1 MKSAREIR
9 EQYQMANTLAV
20 KSQKKNDKQVL
31 PVCPA
36 SQNDLVDDRLV
47 SYQQNLGV
55 LEIPVN
61 LIVGVAETSE
71 QSLLYTN
78 EFPRKPLGRTG
89 CTGYWY
95 QYVADAQY
103 CEESEGMDSSDTG
116 IYDHRPHCHLYFQ
129 TADERLASFFRYALL
144 IILVQIEPDFVKYY
158 SKQS

>member
-61 LIVGVAETSE
+61 LIVGVAEICLGCIF
-71 QSLLYTN
+71 LLGFDFLVKDIGST
-78 EFPRKPLGRTG
+78 
-89 CTGYWY
+89 
-95 QYVADAQY
+95 
-103 CEESEGMDSSDTG
+103 
-116 IYDHRPHCHLYFQ
+116 
-129 TADERLASFFRYALL
+129 L
-144 IILVQIEPDFVKYY
+144 IGDD
-158 SKQS
+158 